1 MSTSH
6 PFHSVDLFHCG
17 VGASR
22 ECRYVVISIH
32 SDGFEYISDF
42 NDVPQSFIPARQCRP
57 WFHRTDHP
65 SSPEDS
71 TLQGELKSASYIHS
85 HVDKQTKQ
93 GKAQIEA
100 LIDQPGTCIR
110 DEVDK
115 VDFKELDGQDL
126 SEIDPPGIG
135 DEDGSWMLVDSV
147 RKMKQCVQE
156 LEESFP
162 TEIAFDME
170 MYNASKYTQV
180 TCLIQITS
188 NTAEKEYVI
197 DTLAPGVWEHVP
209 LLRRLFA
216 DPSIVKIGHSIGGLD
231 VHSLHRDFGI
241 FVVNA
246 FDTYEAA
253 KQLKLA
259 EGLGLAKVCASYG
272 LAHVEEFKRLKE
284 LYQKTDW
291 RVRPLSD
298 EMIQY
303 GRYDIHFLTPLR
315 RLMIRD
321 LTREELWDNVG
332 SNKDAERRMIAK
344 ALASTIR
351 RIEREEDG
359 LSSNGTT
366 SMDFDNV
373 SSADT
378 SMDVSRISS
387 LSDDDGYFTPP
398 TEEDPTNDVTRQSI
412 YDAIDLRMQADLM
425 RVITRSQQR
434 CLDLWTVKNENPRR
448 NDTYVSILYR
458 AGKGELEWSSSHT
471 ALYENLVHWR
481 HDVAKKEQVL
491 PGLVCDLDWLVLI
504 ALKRP
509 SCETSLRRITYYLPH
524 LVEDAKDIYLK
535 EILFLVRSSLEKDGL
550 STASTL
556 RKYKAPSRIRK
567 VSRAGRIT
575 LSLGAVVVIGA
586 VATVVIA
593 GSRKRR

>member
-1 MSTSH
+1 
-6 PFHSVDLFHCG
+6 
-17 VGASR
+17 
-22 ECRYVVISIH
+22 
-32 SDGFEYISDF
+32 
-42 NDVPQSFIPARQCRP
+42 
-57 WFHRTDHP
+57 
-65 SSPEDS
+65 
-71 TLQGELKSASYIHS
+71 
-85 HVDKQTKQ
+85 
-93 GKAQIEA
+93 
-100 LIDQPGTCIR
+100 
-110 DEVDK
+110 
-115 VDFKELDGQDL
+115 
-126 SEIDPPGIG
+126 
-135 DEDGSWMLVDSV
+135 
-147 RKMKQCVQE
+147 
-156 LEESFP
+156 
-162 TEIAFDME
+162 
-170 MYNASKYTQV
+170 
-180 TCLIQITS
+180 
-188 NTAEKEYVI
+188 
-197 DTLAPGVWEHVP
+197 
-209 LLRRLFA
+209 
-216 DPSIVKIGHSIGGLD
+216 
-231 VHSLHRDFGI
+231 
-241 FVVNA
+241 
-246 FDTYEAA
+246 
-253 KQLKLA
+253 
-259 EGLGLAKVCASYG
+259 
-272 LAHVEEFKRLKE
+272 
-284 LYQKTDW
+284 
-291 RVRPLSD
+291 
-298 EMIQY
+298 
-303 GRYDIHFLTPLR
+303 
-315 RLMIRD
+315 MIRD

-332 SNKDAERRMIAK
+332 SNKDVERRMIAK

-434 CLDLWTVKNENPRR
+434 CLDLWTVKNENPKR

-471 ALYENLVHWR
+471 ALYENLVGWR
-481 HDVAKKEQVL
+481 QDVAKKEQVL

-509 SCETSLRRITYYLPH
+509 PCETSLRRITYYLPH

-556 RKYKAPSRIRK
+556 RKYKAPSRIRN